1 MNKIKLINL
10 TIDNKGHYGLG
21 ASSSPFDKDFPLY
34 LRITDIDDNSYVSYL
49 PTCVDP
55 KQYPDYNNHLLKN
68 NDIVFARTG
77 NSTGRNYFY
86 DGKFK
91 NVVFAGFLI
100 KYSLDPKK
108 VNPKYVSYYCQSQEY
123 KSTIDALSNGSTR
136 KNLNANQFG
145 RIEIPLYSIET
156 QQHIV
161 DTIGSIDNKIEH
173 NEKLI
178 SKIEEFLLL
187 KFNKLEKTVGVV
199 FSDVFRCFNGGTFKS
214 SDYVDLSQ
222 YKLIT
227 IKNIDNT
234 GFNTSNATYIPKMN
248 KYEKYKLS
256 IGDILLTM
264 TGAYLGRL
272 GIVDEDNCYLNQ
284 RVLKISG
291 MSKSF
296 LYCFLKYNQNEIFSL
311 GKGSAQPNLSITD
324 LNIFPVNYSH
334 NTIKSFCFNDKYI
347 DYIINLKQEIKK
359 LKILKQNYLHKFFG

>member
-1 MNKIKLINL
+1 MIYKISELCEITSSKRIFANEYTKNGIPFYRGKEIIELAEGKSISTDLYISQEKFNEIKSKYDTPKYGDILLTAVGTLGIPYFVTNTNFYFKDGNL
-10 TIDNKGHYGLG
+10 MWFKNFNNFCISKFFYYYLQSSHFKNIVLTKAIGSTQKAITIDT
-21 ASSSPFDKDFPLY
+21 
-34 LRITDIDDNSYVSYL
+34 I
-49 PTCVDP
+49 
-55 KQYPDYNNHLLKN
+55 KN
-68 NDIVFARTG
+68 TKINIPE
-77 NSTGRNYFY
+77 
-86 DGKFK
+86 
-91 NVVFAGFLI
+91 L
-100 KYSLDPKK
+100 
-108 VNPKYVSYYCQSQEY
+108 VN
-123 KSTIDALSNGSTR
+123 
-136 KNLNANQFG
+136 
-145 RIEIPLYSIET
+145 

-347 DYIINLKQEIKK
+347 DYIINLKQEIK
-359 LKILKQNYLHKFFG
+359 